1 MNKEEL
7 DSFEELNINLQD
19 IDDLDMGLE
28 IISYK
33 VRKSLQELADII
45 INQSCQISTYKDKED
60 KLKEILPLDL
70 AIYFHETYERLAP
83 SFGYETREETR
94 QFDNNSKNGML
105 MVAVCEVVLNKLLQ
119 ILNEGVD

>member
-1 MNKEEL
+1 MNDIQKAYQRLHRKETDEIVDYAYEL
-7 DSFEELNINLQD
+7 EQQLQA
-19 IDDLDMGLE
+19 
-28 IISYK
+28 YK
-33 VRKSLQELADII
+33 E
-45 INQSCQISTYKDKED
+45 KED

-105 MVAVCEVVLNKLLQ
+105 MVEVCEVVLNKLLQ
-119 ILNEGVD
+119 ILNEGEKK